1 MQAEKGSKHGSWD
14 LGEDAHLSIV
24 WHFQGDGPLVRRH
37 RYARIPSTKAW
48 QFARA
53 HVLKAEMP
61 LAFLNFSEG
70 TGAQKHV
77 KTLALA
83 ADVHSCLPEQGF
95 QLEKAYCRLT
105 DTDFFSS
112 QYRLW
117 AKVLLTDASG
127 QYSIFALTLL

>member
-1 MQAEKGSKHGSWD
+1 VQAEKGSKHGSWD
-14 LGEDAHLSIV
+14 LGEDDHLSI
-24 WHFQGDGPLVRRH
+24 QGDGPLVRRH
-37 RYARIPSTKAW
+37 RYAQIPSTKAW

-61 LAFLNFSEG
+61 SAFLNFSEG

-95 QLEKAYCRLT
+95 QLEKAYLS
-105 DTDFFSS
+105 FM
-112 QYRLW
+112 
-117 AKVLLTDASG
+117 G
-127 QYSIFALTLL
+127 QSFVD